1 MKDAPLMS
9 AMSAVFATS
18 ALSAPASSGASGAMA
33 SSAPPPAPSR
43 TSPESVSEVS
53 APVPSPKPS
62 LGERLGQWF
71 GRGGKSGGQGGAP
84 KDGKDGKIDAARLS
98 PRAENALRRQLSQC
112 LSARLTDSAANEAAR
127 DFMTRYDAASP
138 EEQLALLGVVADICA
153 NDGHA
158 GADAS
163 RDGAKEGEGASVKR
177 TAGGLA
183 GALGSARVRF
193 LKRFNALPDGLPF
206 LVRWRADMLRHRTA
220 LPGLAS
226 LEEDLGS
233 LFSTWF
239 DVGLLELH
247 PITWDSPA
255 SLLEKLMR
263 YEAVHEISS
272 WADLRNRLDSDR
284 RCYAFFHPRMPR
296 EPLIFVEVAF
306 VPDMAA
312 DVHSLLDE
320 KAPLEDLRRIRWAIF
335 YSISNTQP
343 GLRGVSFGNFLLKRV
358 IDELQVDFP
367 KLRNFATL
375 SPIPGFNDWLRQLN
389 ASALA
394 QVLGPKRCKLLAQDD
409 ALAGDITGAQLMAW
423 LQSTPER
430 KGGQALQRTL
440 GESLAA
446 HYLAREQVR
455 GLPRDPVARFHLG
468 NGARVERINWHADL
482 SRKGAKQSCGMMVN
496 YLYEPDELDA
506 NLQRLIDGEPALGRA
521 VARLL

>member
-1 MKDAPLMS
+1 MMS
-9 AMSAVFATS
+9 A
-18 ALSAPASSGASGAMA
+18 LPIPASLSPTASAMA
-33 SSAPPPAPSR
+33 ASSSSASASPGR
-43 TSPESVSEVS
+43 TAPESVADVS

-62 LGERLGQWF
+62 LGVRLGQWF
-71 GRGGKSGGQGGAP
+71 GRGAGKSGGPGGGP
-84 KDGKDGKIDAARLS
+84 KDGKDGKDVKGHAKIAAATLS
-98 PRAENALRRQLSQC
+98 PRAASALRRQLTQC

-127 DFMTRYDAASP
+127 EFMTRYAAASP
-138 EEQLALLGVVADICA
+138 EMQLALLTVVADVCA
-153 NDGHA
+153 SDGNP
-158 GADAS
+158 GADAGKDS
-163 RDGAKEGEGASVKR
+163 DGASAKR
-177 TAGGLA
+177 AAGGLA
-183 GALGSARVRF
+183 GALGSERVRF

-206 LVRWRADMLRHRTA
+206 LVRWRSDMLHHRAA
-220 LPGLAS
+220 LPGLAA

-320 KAPLEDLRRIRWAIF
+320 KAPLEDLRRVRWAIF

-375 SPIPGFNDWLRQLN
+375 SPIPGFNDWLKSLSAQ
-389 ASALA
+389 ALA
-394 QVLGPKRCKLLAQDD
+394 QTLGQKRVTLLVQEASLAPD
-409 ALAGDITGAQLMAW
+409 ASGAQMVAW
-423 LQSTPER
+423 LQSSPER
-430 KGGQALQRTL
+430 KGGQALQRSL
-440 GESLAA
+440 GEALAA
-446 HYLAREQVR
+446 HYLARETVR
-455 GLPRDPVARFHLG
+455 SQPRDPVARFHLG

-482 SRKGAKQSCGMMVN
+482 SKKGAKQSCGMMVN